1 MPVVAHHKGVGD
13 DILYGIFIFDI
24 YDYKLWFYNIQQ
36 FVTTFAQVQ
45 LENIRQKD
53 NEVRWQH
60 EDDADKCNGCKNPL
74 GSNKKKKVRLLKYLY
89 VL

>member
-1 MPVVAHHKGVGD
+1 MHYIWIIKNDGFTVFNN
-13 DILYGIFIFDI
+13 FI
-24 YDYKLWFYNIQQ
+24 
-36 FVTTFAQVQ
+36 TFAQVQ

-74 GSNKKKKVRLLKYLY
+74 GSNKKKKVRLGQRPQIGQQ
-89 VL
+89 